1 MLGQLGYLDEPSVGR
16 ETREAHPV
24 ALQQLAIGVVELETV
39 PVALEHDRLT
49 VCAARERSC
58 LEDAGIA
65 PEAHR
70 AAFVGDVALL
80 REEIDHGVRRERVE
94 LRGVGVVRSERGTSE
109 LYDHA
114 LHAHAQAERGNT
126 PLPAES
132 GRLHLALDPAVTE
145 AAGDDEPVEAHQRLD
160 IVGAL
165 QSLAIDPLE
174 LDVAARCPRRVAHR
188 LGDREVRVL

>member
-1 MLGQLGYLDEPSVGR
+1 MRTIWARLELGVVLRAQIERVLGQLRDLDEPSVGG

-24 ALQQLAIGVVELETV
+24 ALQELAIRVVELEAV
-39 PVALEHDRLT
+39 PVALEHDRLA
-49 VCAARERSC
+49 VRAARQRSC

-65 PEAHR
+65 PDAHR

-94 LRGVGVVRSERGTSE
+94 LRRVGVVRPERGTSE

-126 PLPAES
+126 PLPAHS
-132 GRLHLALDPAVTE
+132 GRPHLALDPAVTD
-145 AAGDDEPVEAHQRLD
+145 AAGA
-160 IVGAL
+160 
-165 QSLAIDPLE
+165 
-174 LDVAARCPRRVAHR
+174 
-188 LGDREVRVL
+188 